1 MSLVPDPGKA
11 QARQEE
17 HPCTQ
22 DEICRT
28 KSGKCS
34 VSRWTF
40 AVAGVLSL
48 IWFLL
53 RVLPKPSRAAYPCQ
67 RVAAPLAGSF
77 ILYIAGAIAS
87 VTAFRKAARRLARSR
102 RSLTGICLMAA
113 AVLGVGLLLTVPQ
126 RPARADNPEPN
137 EPIGIAKGL
146 NPGRVVWVHDPDATL
161 WEGPGDGHWW
171 ESSHTSQEAVDRMMS
186 EALRSLTGKNN
197 DREAWT
203 ALFRHF
209 NRTQGNGDVGY
220 RQGEK
225 IAIKVNLVGC
235 IISRG
240 GGVDADSYDLVR
252 NPDYMNTSPQIMLAL
267 LRQLVGS
274 AGVRQAE
281 ISIGDPLA
289 LFPNQYY
296 DILHREFPDVHYMDH
311 RGGNDGH
318 ERERFEPSDI
328 PFHWSCRPSGK
339 TQDYVPRAY
348 AEATYFVNLANLKS
362 HTSAGVTLCAK
373 NHYGSLMRT
382 PVQAGY
388 YNMHES
394 LTRSVTGYGHYRAL
408 VDLMGHAHTGRK
420 ALVYFIDGLYAGVHP
435 TGTSPTRWNLPPFN
449 GDWSSSIFTSQ
460 DPVAIDSVAFD
471 FLSAEWKDHPRM
483 PGTDDYLHEAALADN
498 PPSGTYYD
506 PDHAAGTT
514 RLASLGVHE
523 HWNNP
528 EARQYS
534 RNLKTGSGIELLGI
548 RH

>member
-1 MSLVPDPGKA
+1 MSSGPDPRKA
-11 QARQEE
+11 DDQQLR
-17 HPCTQ
+17 CTR
-22 DEICRT
+22 DKVCGAT
-28 KSGKCS
+28 SGS
-34 VSRWTF
+34 HRVSRWAFVT
-40 AVAGVLSL
+40 AGLLSL
-48 IWFLL
+48 IWFLV

-67 RVAAPLAGSF
+67 RVAGPLAGTF
-77 ILYIAGAIAS
+77 ILYIAAAVAS
-87 VTAFRKAARRLARSR
+87 VSAFRKAARLLARSR

-113 AVLGVGLLLTVPQ
+113 AVLGLGLLLTIPQ

-137 EPIGIAKGL
+137 APIGIAKGL
-146 NPGRVVWVHDPDATL
+146 NPGRVVWVHDPDATS
-161 WEGPGDGHWW
+161 WEGPGSGHWW
-171 ESSHTSQEAVDRMMS
+171 ESSHTSQVAVDRMMS
-186 EALRSLTGKNN
+186 EALCSLTGANS
-197 DREAWT
+197 DSEAWP
-203 ALFRHF
+203 ALFRQF
-209 NRTQGNGDVGY
+209 NRTHGRGDVGY
-220 RQGEK
+220 RKGEK

-240 GGVDADSYDLVR
+240 GGVDPNSYDLVR
-252 NPDYMNTSPQIMLAL
+252 NIDYMNTSPQVMLAL
-267 LRQLVGS
+267 LRQLVRS
-274 AGVRQAE
+274 AGVAQAE

-296 DILHREFPDVHYMDH
+296 DILHREFPDVHYMDY

-318 ERERFEPSDI
+318 ERTRFEPSNV
-328 PFHWSCRPSGK
+328 PFYWSCRPSGN
-339 TQDYVPRAY
+339 TQDYVPQAY
-348 AEATYFVNLANLKS
+348 AQATYFINLANLKS

-373 NHYGSLMRT
+373 NHYGSLMRI

-394 LTRSVTGYGHYRAL
+394 LTRNVAGYGHYRAL
-408 VDLMGHAHTGRK
+408 VDLLGHGHTGRK

-449 GDWSSSIFTSQ
+449 GDWSSSILASQ

-471 FLSAEWKDHPRM
+471 FLSAEWTDHPRL

-498 PPSGTYYD
+498 PPSGNFYD
-506 PDHAAGTT
+506 PDHAVSTT